1 MRTTR
6 EIWLLGRDSVR
17 LWWRFLPQL
26 GFWFCLGLLSR
37 ELGMV
42 ASTVL
47 SDRRWQLEVVDDSAL
62 FWGFRMAETLV
73 FVVGL
78 IGWVICLVLMIA
90 STRPGLRAVSSG
102 QLAEVVPGG
111 LAPARNRRELLLD
124 AVPAFL
130 AVFAVGGFAEEQ
142 IEALF
147 QANLI
152 TFGGRFS
159 SFSVS
164 MADWQG
170 YLVLAAAA
178 ALLALIVRPL
188 LHRRSIASA
197 LLRLGLKSITVLAG
211 FLGLKGGLAV
221 VTVWLMGRRVWQW
234 GEIVWRGLVDVLP
247 DWRVWRD
254 MVLPEVVIEVS
265 RYFWNSVLPG
275 LIDSVALPLLWL
287 ALAATV
293 FGWHDFRHGV
303 RASGREQVL
312 LDASRRLV
320 RGSGLGPGQLAQRWL
335 INQTED
341 YLPTLQAFRLILR
354 AGIRFAGAFVV
365 VMAAVAAM
373 QAWQVYL
380 LDWWLGP
387 LELPMSS
394 FMAVFYKILELPL
407 QALWVAVLACAFDRA
422 LRVLAAPAGVNPI
435 GIDHTETADAQ
446 GVMASAQ

>member
-1 MRTTR
+1 MRTTK

-164 MADWQG
+164 MGDWEG
-170 YLVLAAAA
+170 YLVLAGIAG
-178 ALLALIVRPL
+178 LLALALRPL
-188 LHRRSIASA
+188 LRRRSVGAA
-197 LLRLGLKSITVLAG
+197 MVRLGLKSITVLAG
-211 FLGLKGGLAV
+211 FLGIKGGLAV

-234 GEIVWRGLVDVLP
+234 GEIVWRGFLDALP
-247 DWRVWRD
+247 DWRIWRD
-254 MVLPEVVIEVS
+254 LALPDVVVEAS
-265 RYFWNSVLPG
+265 RYFWNSIVSG
-275 LIDSVALPLLWL
+275 LIESVALPLLWL

-303 RASGREQVL
+303 RATGREQAM

-320 RGSGLGPGQLAQRWL
+320 RGSGLGPGQLAQRWV
-335 INQTED
+335 INQAED
-341 YLPTLQAFRLILR
+341 YLPTLQALRLILR

-365 VMAAVAAM
+365 VMAVVSTLR
-373 QAWQVYL
+373 AWQAYL
-380 LDWWLGP
+380 VDWALGP
-387 LELPMSS
+387 LELPASA
-394 FMAVFYKILELPL
+394 FLAIFYQIADLPL

-422 LRVLAAPAGVNPI
+422 LRVLAAPAGVDPI
-435 GIDHTETADAQ
+435 GVDHTEPADAQ